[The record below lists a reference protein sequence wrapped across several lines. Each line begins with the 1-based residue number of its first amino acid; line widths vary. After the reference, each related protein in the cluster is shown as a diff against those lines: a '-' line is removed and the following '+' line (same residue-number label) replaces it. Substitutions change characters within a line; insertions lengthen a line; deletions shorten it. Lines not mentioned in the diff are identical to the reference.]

1 MMVVAGMLVVLAVV
15 LVLLVVALVVFI
27 DKGGAERIGLP
38 EPWKAFAAQNHG
50 SYGDGEV
57 RFRTEGGRV
66 SLYHGSFRAKDSER
80 MHGLMPG
87 DYTVMSRTLERNA
100 PEYRGEAELELSGL
114 PAGVHGMISGRVARV
129 CLPGLVLDVGV
140 LERALSALGALE
152 REG

>member
-1 MMVVAGMLVVLAVV
+1 MLVVMAVV
-15 LVLLVVALVVFI
+15 LALLVVALIFFL
-27 DKGGAERIGLP
+27 DRGGAERIGLP

-50 SYGDGEV
+50 SYGDGQV
-57 RFRTEGGRV
+57 RFRTDGGRV

-87 DYTVMSRTLERNA
+87 DYTVMSRTLERKE
-100 PEYRGEAELELSGL
+100 PEYRGNAELELSRL
-114 PAGVHGMISGRVARV
+114 PAGAHGMISGRVARV
-129 CLPGLVLDVGV
+129 CLPGLVVDLGV